1 MAVRRPVFKP
11 YNQQQLLAIPPKL
24 EDLIPP
30 SHPVRVVNEVINK
43 INIEPLLKAYH
54 IRGSSSY
61 HPQLLLKVLVYGYVT
76 NIYSSRKLAAAC
88 QESIYFMWLSSMS
101 YPDHNTINRF
111 RGVRLKN
118 ALRSVFEDVVKLLAK
133 EGLLSIDE
141 INTDGTK
148 VEANANKYTFVWKK
162 SIETNKEKMKKQLTE
177 IWQYAQQI
185 AADEDKMPEPPDFT
199 VIDSQKVKEAVVQLN
214 EKLAAKENVD
224 KKVKDKLK
232 YVTKNYPEAIT
243 KYEQQEAILK
253 ERNSYSKTDP
263 DATFMRMKEDHMKNG
278 QLKPAYNVQIST
290 SNQFI
295 VNYTIHPNPTDTT
308 TFPSHLAQH
317 EASFGKAPKVVTA
330 DAGYGSEEN
339 YTLLEQKEVTA
350 FVKYGMFDKEQNE
363 NHNSKFPF
371 TSDKLFY
378 NQEKDCYICPMGQ
391 QMDFIGNYIRKT
403 STGFEQ
409 TVKRY
414 QAKNCWN
421 CPLNGACHKS
431 KDNRIIEINENL
443 KRQKQKAYELLNSDE
458 GIKRR
463 KKRCFDVEP
472 VFGNIKQN
480 HGFRRFML
488 RGKEKVAVEWGLLA
502 IAQNLRKKA
511 A

>member
-1 MAVRRPVFKP
+1 MAARQPVFKH
-11 YNQQQLLAIPPKL
+11 YDQQQILAIPPTL
-24 EDLIPP
+24 EQLIPQG
-30 SHPVRVVNEVINK
+30 HPVRVVNEVIDK

-61 HPQLLLKVLVYGYVT
+61 HPVLLLKVLVYGYVT
-76 NIYSSRKLAAAC
+76 NIYSSRKLAAVC

-118 ALRSVFEDVVKLLAK
+118 ALRSVFEDVVKLLA
-133 EGLLSIDE
+133 EEELLSIDE
-141 INTDGTK
+141 IYTDGTK
-148 VEANANKYTFVWKK
+148 IEANANKYTFVWKK
-162 SIETNKEKMKKQLTE
+162 SIHTNKEKMKKQLTE

-185 AADEDKMPEPPDFT
+185 AAEEDKMPEPADFKE
-199 VIDSQKVKEAVVQLN
+199 IDTEKVKETVAQLN
-214 EKLAAKENVD
+214 KKLAGKDNID
-224 KKVKDKLK
+224 KKMKGKLK
-232 YVTKNYPEAIT
+232 YVTEKYPQAIA
-243 KYEQQEAILK
+243 KYEQQEAILG
-253 ERNSYSKTDP
+253 ERNSYSKTDA

-278 QLKPAYNVQIST
+278 QLKPGYNVQIST

-308 TFPSHLAQH
+308 TFPAHLAQH
-317 EASFGKAPKVVTA
+317 QTSFGKAPKVVTA

-339 YTLLEQKEVTA
+339 YTLLEEKEATA
-350 FVKYGMFDKEQNE
+350 FVKYSMFDKEQNE
-363 NHNSKFPF
+363 TYNNKHPF
-371 TSDKLFY
+371 ASDKLFY

-391 QMDFIGNYIRKT
+391 QMHLIGNFIRET
-403 STGFEQ
+403 STGFKQ
-409 TVKRY
+409 NVKRY
-414 QAKNCWN
+414 QAKNCGN

-443 KRQKQKAYELLNSDE
+443 KRQKQKAFELLNSE
-458 GIKRR
+458 AGIERR

-488 RGKEKVAVEWGLLA
+488 RGKEKVAVEWGLLS